1 MSSRILL
8 KTSSALDSSALCWV
22 WVNPSLL
29 WVQVEMVNEF
39 SEALRSGRSSVKQ
52 MIMGAGKTSVVSPL
66 LALMHANGSRIVCL
80 VVPPA
85 LISLSR
91 SVLQNCFSTVVQKR
105 VSTFKCDRSLDL
117 EVALSERLGRIV
129 SHGDVLLT
137 TPGDV
142 KSLELRF
149 LEQLDLANDRQA
161 RRNTTQ
167 MRRECVQMGR
177 ALELMKQGVCM
188 IDEVDLVLHP
198 LRSELNFPIG
208 PKNLIE
214 HAPERWRAVLHLLD
228 GFFSV
233 EKGRVPPHLKDSLR
247 AKEILQTLGEVIH
260 KGCDLRFLQRNPHLI
275 LLNEEFYHH
284 EVGRA
289 FEQASGNR
297 EDRGLS
303 EDEVRAYL
311 LHRVTPQR
319 LEVEAPMEVWQACL
333 ARAGGGS
340 AAARSSS
347 AWINE
352 VLKGAV
358 GTKAGPHRL
367 ELPRP
372 DIGGSLAV
380 RSAARVERSEQ
391 CGAGAK
397 SVKVGGAVSFEP
409 VARSDYVATRVEATS
424 SGQVRVLLEET
435 EEGARQRGERVERLP
450 AKDAKSMNLTLG
462 SWEAGPSDAQL

>member
-1 MSSRILL
+1 MRNARQKPSLVMLQAEHVQAIANGDSEALNKARVQIEQLRQELL
-8 KTSSALDSSALCWV
+8 QLKSKDEDFVAMAISKSFGDANDIDLTSSNGAPLRDRLRFWLLRYADLEATLWFEHLCCGLLSPSAEEDFEQLNPFLDRAKAAGLLSRLTQMMLVAGRVIQTCRALDSCQDLAQLLANPASAGSAVALAAG
-22 WVNPSLL
+22 LGEK
-29 WVQVEMVNEF
+29 VEMVNEF
-39 SEALRSGRSSVKQ
+39 SDALRTGKSSVKQ

-66 LALMHANGSRIVCL
+66 LALMHANGLRIVCL

-142 KSLELRF
+142 KSLQLRF

-177 ALELMKQGVCM
+177 ALQLLKDGICM

-214 HAPERWRAVLHLLD
+214 HAPDRWRAVLHLLD

-247 AKEILQTLGEVIH
+247 AKEILKLLGDVILR
-260 KGCDLRFLQRNPHLI
+260 GCDRRFLQRNPHLI
-275 LLNEEFYHH
+275 LLNEDFYH
-284 EVGRA
+284 
-289 FEQASGNR
+289 R
-297 EDRGLS
+297 E
-303 EDEVRAYL
+303 
-311 LHRVTPQR
+311 
-319 LEVEAPMEVWQACL
+319 
-333 ARAGGGS
+333 
-340 AAARSSS
+340 
-347 AWINE
+347 
-352 VLKGAV
+352 
-358 GTKAGPHRL
+358 
-367 ELPRP
+367 
-372 DIGGSLAV
+372 
-380 RSAARVERSEQ
+380 
-391 CGAGAK
+391 
-397 SVKVGGAVSFEP
+397 
-409 VARSDYVATRVEATS
+409 
-424 SGQVRVLLEET
+424 
-435 EEGARQRGERVERLP
+435 
-450 AKDAKSMNLTLG
+450 
-462 SWEAGPSDAQL
+462 